1 MMNKKK
7 ITSNIVDISFLNE
20 QLDGDHEQMAM
31 MISLFLKQSPKKIA
45 ELKEGVQKNDFIEIK
60 AVAHFLKSSFAIMGI
75 SSKNLLSEVEKL
87 SATNSELEKIKALC
101 TVVFKNHQES
111 ILEYKKILSFI
122 NTK

>member
-1 MMNKKK
+1 MFDKKRNP
-7 ITSNIVDISFLNE
+7 SSIVDTSFLNE
-20 QLDGDHEQMAM
+20 QLDGDPEQIAM

-60 AVAHFLKSSFAIMGI
+60 AAAHFLKSSFAIMGI
-75 SSKNLLSEVEKL
+75 SSKDLLSKVEKL
-87 SATNSELEKIKALC
+87 SATNSELEKIKAFC
-101 TVVFKNHQES
+101 TVIFKNYQES